1 MSGILATIGF
11 SWMALWWTPDQ
22 LGQRYYN
29 RQEYAKAAE
38 AFSDPLWEGTAWYQ
52 AGEYKKAVQAFA
64 RVSTPEAKFNEGDA
78 WMLLGNYQ
86 NAIDRYNEALKTR
99 PDWKEAKEN
108 RDLAI
113 ARAKLLNN
121 QGGDAG
127 DQRLGADAIVFDRKK
142 SSEGGQDTEVT
153 GDKTLSSAMIQ
164 AMWLRRVQTKPA
176 DFLRAKFAYQ
186 LSMESEGTDN

>member
-22 LGQRYYN
+22 QGQRYYN
-29 RQEYAKAAE
+29 HQEYAKAAE
-38 AFSDPLWEGTAWYQ
+38 AFSDPLWEGAAWYQ
-52 AGEYKKAVQAFA
+52 AGDYKKAVQAFA

-86 NAIDRYNEALKTR
+86 NAIDRYNKALKTR

-108 RDLAI
+108 RDLAF

-127 DQRLGADAIVFDRKK
+127 DQRLGADSIVFDRKQ
-142 SSEGGQDTEVT
+142 SSGGQDTEVT
-153 GDKTLSSAMIQ
+153 GNKALSSATIQ

-186 LSMESEGTDN
+186 LSMESEGTDK